1 LVAAAKALDRSRLI
15 TGRLRSPMRWMV
27 TALCTHAPV
36 RVPLRTRVAAKTE
49 STVREKEAGTLKRKG

>member
-1 LVAAAKALDRSRLI
+1 
-15 TGRLRSPMRWMV
+15 MRWMV